1 MRHMIPEFWDNLFI
15 FIFRKSRSPGKR
27 SSRSPSRSPGRSTFG
42 SDENDRVNNNNDA
55 VGNNGESKT
64 FPENW
69 DSKAPSVGTLL
80 PCLETTAYNIF
91 FLGFFCFVFQ
101 EMFSICLK

>member
-1 MRHMIPEFWDNLFI
+1 MRNLPIDTFSMCQEFILMRHNLDHLTSEFWDNPLQYLFI

-55 VGNNGESKT
+55 VGNNGESWR
-64 FPENW
+64 E
-69 DSKAPSVGTLL
+69 
-80 PCLETTAYNIF
+80 
-91 FLGFFCFVFQ
+91 
-101 EMFSICLK
+101 

>member
-1 MRHMIPEFWDNLFI
+1 MSPVFLDAPTRLLSSEIINNNTFI

-55 VGNNGESKT
+55 VGNNGEPKT
-64 FPENW
+64 FPEN
-69 DSKAPSVGTLL
+69 
-80 PCLETTAYNIF
+80 
-91 FLGFFCFVFQ
+91 
-101 EMFSICLK
+101 

>member
-1 MRHMIPEFWDNLFI
+1 MANMKKVYDDLIIINLYLFI

-64 FPENW
+64 FPEN
-69 DSKAPSVGTLL
+69 
-80 PCLETTAYNIF
+80 
-91 FLGFFCFVFQ
+91 
-101 EMFSICLK
+101 